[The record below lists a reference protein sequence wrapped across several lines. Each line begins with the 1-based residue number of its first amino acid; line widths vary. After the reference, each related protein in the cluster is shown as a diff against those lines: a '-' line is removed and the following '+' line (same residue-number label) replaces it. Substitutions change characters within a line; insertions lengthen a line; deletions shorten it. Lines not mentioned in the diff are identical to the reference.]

1 MPEIIAKKS
10 GYYALGGIRIV
21 KLTEGETVSVSQY
34 EFDDIVKTDWAVPA
48 GAPVAAV
55 ADNSHAI
62 APLNVAGDDGDDDV
76 DAAAESAEDAPDME
90 FAEALADANDKS
102 GLDEYAAGFGVK
114 LDRRKAASGMLEDF
128 KAALAGK

>member
-34 EFDDIVKTDWAVPA
+34 EFDDIVKTDWAAPA
-48 GAPVAAV
+48 GAPVVPEPEVAPEPQTEAV
-55 ADNSHAI
+55 
-62 APLNVAGDDGDDDV
+62 
-76 DAAAESAEDAPDME
+76 AESAEDAPDME

-114 LDRRKAASGMLEDF
+114 LDRRKAASGMLDDF

>member
-21 KLTEGETVSVSQY
+21 KLTEGEAVSVSQY

-55 ADNSHAI
+55 A
-62 APLNVAGDDGDDDV
+62 PEPKVEPETQTE
-76 DAAAESAEDAPDME
+76 AEPEARSEDAPDME

-114 LDRRKAASGMLEDF
+114 LDRRKAASGMLDDF